1 MMTNLTNLIAFLVY
15 GITVATLIVLV
26 IVFSVKA
33 KRYQSEMLTA
43 KLQVIALVDKMEKDA
58 QSSSVE
64 KTEGFLKFVSD
75 SRDWAFKYIEDVQE
89 AIEALRVAIDSD
101 DPEADVELAY
111 EVLISF
117 LPNDDMVE

>member
-1 MMTNLTNLIAFLVY
+1 MTNLTNLIAFLVY

-43 KLQVIALVDKMEKDA
+43 KLQVIALVDKMEKES
-58 QSSSVE
+58 QNSNVE
-64 KTEGFLKFVSD
+64 KTEGFLKFVSE

-89 AIEALRVAIDSD
+89 AIETLRIAIDSD
-101 DPEADVELAY
+101 DTEADVELAY
-111 EVLISF
+111 EMLISF
-117 LPNDDMVE
+117 LPEKE